1 MIRESQGSS
10 VEELK
15 SQLNIVDV
23 ISRAVP
29 LKRAGA
35 NYKGVCPFHNE
46 KTPSFVVSEQK
57 QIFSCF
63 GCGASGDVIGFT
75 ERYYNLE
82 FREAVEKLAAENGIP
97 VNFGSSRNNKEKE
110 KYYEINKQAARFFYR
125 AFTEGKNPGYTY
137 MKQRGIDDAILK
149 KFGIGYADEKWDSL
163 YLFLKNQGVDEKI
176 LLELGLISEKNGKY
190 YDKFRNRVMFPII
203 NTGGKIIGFGG
214 RILGDGKPKYLN
226 SSENRVFQKK
236 NNLYAL
242 NLSRQDVGKES
253 YAVIVEGY
261 MDAISL
267 YQHGI
272 RNVCASL
279 GTALTENQARLLRR
293 YTGNVVLSYDA
304 DSAGR
309 SAALRGI
316 DILGKEDFKVRVLH
330 VPDGKDPDE
339 FLKNHGK
346 GEFLKLIDQAMPMI
360 DYKLANAGEGLDLSS
375 EEGKLDYMKKAS
387 VILRNLSP
395 IEADIYIKKIARDLK
410 ISEGAIR
417 MEIMGN
423 HNVDAPKNVY
433 VPESHAEHDV
443 TRRREEALS
452 GLEATILKAL
462 LVNPSFSEILLEN
475 EEVMESSLGKKIMNV
490 AFELYGLKGDF
501 DRSDIMDRLEP
512 EESQSMSLALSN
524 VIIAGNEEKVLHECL
539 CNWKLSK
546 LLSREKELIDR
557 ISLADEE
564 TGNVALDELTREL
577 MEVQT
582 EINSYGGRN

>member
-1 MIRESQGSS
+1 
-10 VEELK
+10 
-15 SQLNIVDV
+15 
-23 ISRAVP
+23 
-29 LKRAGA
+29 
-35 NYKGVCPFHNE
+35 
-46 KTPSFVVSEQK
+46 
-57 QIFSCF
+57 
-63 GCGASGDVIGFT
+63 
-75 ERYYNLE
+75 
-82 FREAVEKLAAENGIP
+82 
-97 VNFGSSRNNKEKE
+97 
-110 KYYEINKQAARFFYR
+110 
-125 AFTEGKNPGYTY
+125 
-137 MKQRGIDDAILK
+137 
-149 KFGIGYADEKWDSL
+149 
-163 YLFLKNQGVDEKI
+163 
-176 LLELGLISEKNGKY
+176 
-190 YDKFRNRVMFPII
+190 
-203 NTGGKIIGFGG
+203 
-214 RILGDGKPKYLN
+214 
-226 SSENRVFQKK
+226 
-236 NNLYAL
+236 
-242 NLSRQDVGKES
+242 
-253 YAVIVEGY
+253 

-309 SAALRGI
+309 NAALRGI

-462 LVNPSFSEILLEN
+462 LINPSFSEILLEN

-564 TGNVALDELTREL
+564 SGNVALDELTREL

>member
-1 MIRESQGSS
+1 MVGGNHGSS
-10 VEELK
+10 IEELK

-63 GCGASGDVIGFT
+63 GCGASGDVIKFT

-82 FREAVEKLAAENGIP
+82 FREAVEKLATENGIT
-97 VNFGSSRNNKEKE
+97 VNFGNSRGNKEKE
-110 KYYEINKQAARFFYR
+110 IYYEINKQAARFFYR
-125 AFTEGKNPGYTY
+125 AFTEKKNPGYTY

-163 YLFLKNQGVDEKI
+163 YLFLKSQGADEKI
-176 LLELGLISEKNGKY
+176 LLELGLISERNGRY

-214 RILGDGKPKYLN
+214 RTLGDGKPKYLN

-242 NLSRQDVGKES
+242 NLSRQDVGKEG
-253 YAVIVEGY
+253 YAIIVEGY

-267 YQHGI
+267 YQHGV

-279 GTALTENQARLLRR
+279 GTALTENQSRLLRR

-309 SAALRGI
+309 KAALRGI
-316 DILGKEDFKVRVLH
+316 DILGKEDFRVRVLH

-339 FLKNHGK
+339 FLKHHGK
-346 GEFLKLIDQAMPMI
+346 GEFLKLIAQAMPMI

-423 HNVDAPKNVY
+423 HNVEAPKNTY
-433 VPESHAEHDV
+433 VAKNRAEHEQITGRAV
-443 TRRREEALS
+443 LS
-452 GLEATILKAL
+452 GLEATIIKAL

-512 EESQSMSLALSN
+512 EESQIMSLALSN

-564 TGNVALDELTREL
+564 SGKEALDELTREL

-582 EINSYGGRN
+582 KINSYGGRN